1 MEIQARVVQYGCGP
15 VGCAVVRYVAQR
27 PDLDLVGAIDID
39 ASIVGKDLG
48 EVAGIDKLGVIISA
62 DAAAVLSQSKA
73 DVALLTVS
81 SSLMSTCR
89 QIADCAA
96 AGVNVVSSCEEM
108 SFPYRQD
115 PQTSAEIDRLAK
127 EGKITALGTGVN
139 PGFLMDAWP
148 LFMTGV
154 CQEVKRVKAVRVQN
168 ASSRRGPFQKKI
180 GAGRTPEEFAE
191 LVAAGTLKHV
201 GLPESLA
208 MIATGLGWELDNITE
223 SIEPVMASEPVKT
236 DFADVKLGQAVG
248 VRQVGRGFRNGEELI
263 TLEFEAAVGAP
274 ESYDAVYITGN
285 PDMEVTAKGGTHG
298 DVATAA
304 MLVNSIPRVIQAPP
318 GLVTMKDLSI
328 VSALG
333 LGV

>member
-1 MEIQARVVQYGCGP
+1 METQVRVVQYGCGP
-15 VGCAVVRYVAQR
+15 VVCAVVRYVAQR

-73 DVALLTVS
+73 DVAPLTVS
-81 SSLMSTCR
+81 SSLMTTCR

-223 SIEPVMASEPVKT
+223 SIEPVMATEPIKT
-236 DFADVKLGQAVG
+236 DSADVKLGQAVG

-285 PDMEVTAKGGTHG
+285 PDMEVIAKGGTHG

-328 VSALG
+328 VSAPG

>member
-1 MEIQARVVQYGCGP
+1 MVTKVRVVQYGCGP
-15 VGCAVVRYVAQR
+15 VGCAAVRYVAQR
-27 PDLDLVGAIDID
+27 PDLEFVGAIDND
-39 ASIVGKDLG
+39 ESLVGKDLG

-62 DAAAVLSQSKA
+62 DAAAVLSQSEA
-73 DVALLTVS
+73 DVVLHTVS
-81 SSLMSTCR
+81 SSLKVTQQ
-89 QIADCAA
+89 QIAECAA
-96 AGVNVVSSCEEM
+96 AGVNVVSSCEEL

-115 PQTSAEIDRLAK
+115 PQTAAEIDKLAK
-127 EGKITALGTGVN
+127 GGKITALGTGVN

-148 LFMTGV
+148 IFMTGV
-154 CQEVKRVKAVRVQN
+154 CQQVKRVKVVRVQN

-191 LVAAGTLKHV
+191 LVASGTLKHV

-208 MIATGLGWELDNITE
+208 MIASALGWELDDITE
-223 SIEPVMASEPVKT
+223 SIEPVMATEPVKT
-236 DFADVKLGQAVG
+236 DFADVKLGQAAG

-274 ESYDAVYITGN
+274 ESYDAVYITGIPN
-285 PDMEVTAKGGTHG
+285 LEVIVKGGVHG

-304 MLVNSIPRVIQAPP
+304 MLVNSIARVIQAPP
-318 GLVTMKDLSI
+318 GLVTMKDMSI

-333 LGV
+333 LGA